1 MYILQTTIGGGGRF
15 MKRKPTVIVPLA
27 TALAALAVSS
37 GDAHAATPQQPS
49 ASPESEAPTGA
60 ANQKANLLF
69 TAGEE
74 LMGLIVSKAADG
86 TLMAAH
92 GSHSSHAS
100 HSSHTSSHH

>member
-1 MYILQTTIGGGGRF
+1 MT
-15 MKRKPTVIVPLA
+15 RKPTVIVPLA
-27 TALAALAVSS
+27 TALAALAANS
-37 GDAHAATPQQPS
+37 GDAQAATPQQPN
-49 ASPESEAPTGA
+49 ASPEAEAPTRA
-60 ANQKANLLF
+60 TNQKANLLF